1 MLHDHLEKHSKSLPV
16 KCQQCNKNF
25 TNENELAKHGTE
37 HNSNSFVCESS
48 HNNFKSSQDLQKH
61 LNEHSRSSAI
71 QCKKCD
77 EIFVNEEESK
87 RHRGNN
93 CSNNMFKCNECDSI
107 FEENESLS
115 KHMMSQKQVEEFRC
129 CKCDKAYPDMS
140 KLRQVHK
147 MVKKIKCKFFPDYLD
162 GDECFFVH
170 DDISSLENEKNRY
183 CLEGEKCLDQSCE
196 FPERE
201 HKNGSNTFCRYQSKC
216 KKPVCRFKH
225 VVEKASFLEDCTQN
239 CRKK

>member
-1 MLHDHLEKHSKSLPV
+1 MSHK
-16 KCQQCNKNF
+16 Q
-25 TNENELAKHGTE
+25 GTE
-37 HNSNSFVCESS
+37 GISIECNICGEQLESRDHISN
-48 HNNFKSSQDLQKH
+48 
-61 LNEHSRSSAI
+61 
-71 QCKKCD
+71 
-77 EIFVNEEESK
+77 
-87 RHRGNN
+87 HR
-93 CSNNMFKCNECDSI
+93 K
-107 FEENESLS
+107 
-115 KHMMSQKQVEEFRC
+115 
-129 CKCDKAYPDMS
+129 
-140 KLRQVHK
+140 QVHK
-147 MVKKIKCKFFPDYLD
+147 MLKKIKCKFFPDCLD